1 MQQASLISTGTLNSS
16 AVNLENDKFYADD
29 EDDDEMTF
37 EDKALRKEILRNFI
51 ANNRI
56 SIRNLGKHTSMKMTL
71 PEEEH
76 RCRRSFSFVDNDKK
90 ATIIDTEQDTDS
102 LLFTNNEDNLGYD
115 MLKQINHRRTSKLSR
130 KSAVTG
136 KIEDQITTES

>member
-76 RCRRSFSFVDNDKK
+76 HCRRSFSIMDNEQK
-90 ATIIDTEQDTDS
+90 ATIS
-102 LLFTNNEDNLGYD
+102 V
-115 MLKQINHRRTSKLSR
+115 QIKILNHYFCPTM
-130 KSAVTG
+130 
-136 KIEDQITTES
+136 KII